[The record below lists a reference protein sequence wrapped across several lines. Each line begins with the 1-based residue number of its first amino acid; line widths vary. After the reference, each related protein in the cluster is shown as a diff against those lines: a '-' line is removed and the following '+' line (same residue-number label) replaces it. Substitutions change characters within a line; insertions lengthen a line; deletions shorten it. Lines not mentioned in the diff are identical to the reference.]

1 MMGHLLEGNI
11 SEIHL
16 RNTSNITQDL
26 GLDNSTERHLYV
38 HVSANQIPF
47 LITGVI
53 LFAIGFVG
61 NSLTLIS
68 LTCFKEL
75 RTRYYALIGS
85 LSASGLFM
93 SLVVLLNIFFRQG
106 CMFPQRWSI
115 SEFVKLSLYLI
126 SAIHMIIIA
135 VERFIV
141 IKYPI
146 NHHLKFTVKQLKI
159 CVFFV
164 WLIPIL
170 LIALCVTL
178 VIDPLTI
185 MESDGVNHNDCTL
198 VYAKQV
204 TELCFILISFG
215 LSNLALSFVSMKIVI
230 TYRKNSRKIAG
241 NVNVRNSRYF
251 ERKQFRLSLTLAI
264 VKVMFIITYTPL
276 TVLKI
281 IQFSNLNLSAESL
294 KLARDVA
301 DMFVLSSSAANFF
314 IYVGRIKAFRKAY
327 CKIFQCK
334 CYGNL
339 H

>member
-1 MMGHLLEGNI
+1 MHLN
-11 SEIHL
+11 
-16 RNTSNITQDL
+16 NTSNLTQHL
-26 GLDNSTERHLYV
+26 GLDNSTERHFYV
-38 HVSANQIPF
+38 SRSQIPF
-47 LITGVI
+47 VITGVI

-85 LSASGLFM
+85 LSASGLLT
-93 SLVVLLNIFFRQG
+93 SLVVPLNIFFRQG
-106 CMFPQRWSI
+106 CMFPQMWSI

-126 SAIHMIIIA
+126 SAMHMIIIA

-146 NHHLKFTVKQLKI
+146 NHHLKFKVKQLKI
-159 CVFFV
+159 FVFFV

-170 LIALCVTL
+170 LVALCVIL
-178 VIDPLTI
+178 DPLN
-185 MESDGVNHNDCTL
+185 MEGDGVNHNDCTL
-198 VYAKQV
+198 GYAKQV
-204 TELCFILISFG
+204 SELCFILISFG
-215 LSNLALSFVSMKIVI
+215 LSNLAICIVNAKIMKA
-230 TYRKNSRKIAG
+230 YRKNSTKIAG
-241 NVNVRNSRYF
+241 NINVRNGGYF

-264 VKVMFIITYTPL
+264 VKVMFMVTYTPI
-276 TVLKI
+276 TVVKI

-301 DMFVLSSSAANFF
+301 DMFVLSSSVANFF
-314 IYVGRIKAFRKAY
+314 IYVGRIKAFRKAH